1 MMDIVMDKIG
11 VGGVVERVVQ
21 GVVESVSC
29 CLTNMVSSRVSLVDE
44 MSWVARNVNHHLVI
58 SYHFRH

>member
-1 MMDIVMDKIG
+1 MMDIVIDKIG
-11 VGGVVERVVQ
+11 VRGVVKRVVQ
-21 GVVESVSC
+21 GVVERVSYFR
-29 CLTNMVSSRVSLVDE
+29 TNMVSSRVSLVDE